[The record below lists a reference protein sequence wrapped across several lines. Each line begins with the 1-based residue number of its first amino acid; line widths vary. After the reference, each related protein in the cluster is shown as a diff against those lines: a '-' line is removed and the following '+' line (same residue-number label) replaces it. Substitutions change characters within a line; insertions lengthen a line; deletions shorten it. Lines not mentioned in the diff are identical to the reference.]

1 MGKVFNF
8 FDKLKKVLNKTGSV
22 FWKIVWPIMFI
33 AFLGLLLVAL
43 LFVCPGG
50 VLIIPF
56 LCIGVFLSFVWKKY
70 IRPIWEDYICP
81 IWKVNGE
88 CPNCKK
94 SLSPKNLRKLVMIIM
109 NIIKLRQFIHSDV
122 KIVDTYCWTTG

>member
-8 FDKLKKVLNKTGSV
+8 FDKLKKVLNKTSSV
-22 FWKIVWPIMFI
+22 FWKIIWSIMFI

-43 LFVCPGG
+43 LFVCPGW
-50 VLIIPF
+50 VLVIPF

-70 IRPIWEDYICP
+70 IRPIW
-81 IWKVNGE
+81 KHNGE

-94 SLSPKNLRKLVMIIM
+94 SLFPKNFKKVSHDYHEQ
-109 NIIKLRQFIHSDV
+109 NK
-122 KIVDTYCWTTG
+122 TTAIRTFRCKNCGYILLDNRLEK

>member
-1 MGKVFNF
+1 MGNVFNF

-22 FWKIVWPIMFI
+22 FGKIVWPIMFI

-43 LFVCPGG
+43 LFVCPGW

-70 IRPIWEDYICP
+70 ICP

-94 SLSPKNLRKLVMIIM
+94 SLFLKNFKKVSHDYHEH
-109 NIIKLRQFIHSDV
+109 NKTTTIHTFRCKNCGYILLDNRLE
-122 KIVDTYCWTTG
+122 K